1 MPPEPTDPG
10 LDIRIRTLLSSW
22 KLSRGFRAVGARH
35 YRSIPHGSQT
45 DLNRE
50 FENRRRLS
58 AGTFFIA
65 LFALATIDYFYCGL
79 RHRTEMEPFMS
90 YLKVVARRGLRDDP
104 KLSPFAFDPPRLGI
118 RGVFNQVPS

>member
-1 MPPEPTDPG
+1 METKP
-10 LDIRIRTLLSSW
+10 RIP
-22 KLSRGFRAVGARH
+22 RGRYRR
-35 YRSIPHGSQT
+35 RSIPHGSQT

-90 YLKVVARRGLRDDP
+90 YLKVVATG
-104 KLSPFAFDPPRLGI
+104 G
-118 RGVFNQVPS
+118 